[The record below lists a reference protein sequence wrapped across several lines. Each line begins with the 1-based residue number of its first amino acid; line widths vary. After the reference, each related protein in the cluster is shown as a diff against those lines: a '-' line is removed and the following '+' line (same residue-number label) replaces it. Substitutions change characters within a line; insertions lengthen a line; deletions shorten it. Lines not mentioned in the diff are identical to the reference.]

1 MQKQI
6 KLITLGLMIGMQ
18 MFTTPLAKS
27 MESTGILATLGAGIV
42 VGGVIIAAKEKDEP
56 VGGTTSTGGSN
67 NSSNGNSS
75 SSAGNN
81 SSSSGTNASASGNS
95 SSASSSVGTNL
106 SGESCKESG
115 INTGFDKLME
125 DTLDVLTGGNSQI
138 KEIEGE
144 ALK

>member
-6 KLITLGLMIGMQ
+6 KLITLGLVIGMQ

-27 MESTGILATLGAGIV
+27 MESTGILAALGAGIA
-42 VGGVIIAAKEKDEP
+42 VGGVIIAKNEKD
-56 VGGTTSTGGSN
+56 GSADGTTSTGGSK

-75 SSAGNN
+75 SSVGNN
-81 SSSSGTNASASGNS
+81 SSSSSSNSSASGS
-95 SSASSSVGTNL
+95 SSSSSSSGGTNL
-106 SGESCKESG
+106 SGESCKESE

-138 KEIEGE
+138 KEIDVE

>member
-6 KLITLGLMIGMQ
+6 KLITLGLVIGMQ

-27 MESTGILATLGAGIV
+27 MESASLIGLIGAGV
-42 VGGVIIAAKEKDEP
+42 VTGGVIIAAKEKDEP

-95 SSASSSVGTNL
+95 SSSSSSVGNNL
-106 SGESCKESG
+106 SGESCKESE

-138 KEIEGE
+138 KEIDVD